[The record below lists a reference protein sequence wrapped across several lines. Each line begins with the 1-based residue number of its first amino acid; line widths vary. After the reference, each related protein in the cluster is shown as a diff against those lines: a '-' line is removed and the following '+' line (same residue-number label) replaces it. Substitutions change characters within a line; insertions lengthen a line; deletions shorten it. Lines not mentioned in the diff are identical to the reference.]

1 MYRCGNNNYSIYL
14 NKTLCIFSESSA
26 RFTMDKK
33 PPVLR
38 FCKLTKDAKTPTRG
52 SKLSAGYDLY
62 SAQNY
67 TIEPK
72 CKALVMTDIQVSVP
86 EGTYGRIA
94 PKSGLTVKHFIDVG
108 AGVIDPDY
116 RGNVGVVLFNFGKES
131 YTVNKG
137 DEIGQLI
144 LECFCL
150 ADLQELPLLDKT
162 ERGNNG
168 FGSTSERHKTLN
180 L

>member
-1 MYRCGNNNYSIYL
+1 
-14 NKTLCIFSESSA
+14 
-26 RFTMDKK
+26 MDKK
-33 PPVLR
+33 DTMPPVLY
-38 FCKLTKDAKTPTRG
+38 FCKMSKDATTPTRG
-52 SKLSAGYDLY
+52 TELSAGYDLY

-72 CKALVMTDIQVSVP
+72 DKALVMTDIQVSVP

-116 RGNVGVVLFNFGKES
+116 RGNVGVVLFNFGKDL

-137 DEIGQLI
+137 DQIAQLI
-144 LECFCL
+144 LERIYL
-150 ADLQELPLLDKT
+150 ADLHELPLLDKT
-162 ERGNNG
+162 KRGNSG
-168 FGSTSERHKTLN
+168 FGSTGTRTS
-180 L
+180 